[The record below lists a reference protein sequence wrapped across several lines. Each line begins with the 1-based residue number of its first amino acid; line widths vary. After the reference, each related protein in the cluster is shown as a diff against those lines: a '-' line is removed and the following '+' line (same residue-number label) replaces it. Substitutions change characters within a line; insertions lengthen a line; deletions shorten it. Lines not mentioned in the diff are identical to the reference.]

1 MSKYR
6 SVVIPS
12 WKHLLVDELITF
24 PPIKPNRVR
33 VPHEDA
39 LILTLSISGFSMHK
53 ILVDPGSST
62 DKQMG
67 HSLVT
72 LESTGRIL
80 IKLNGATT
88 VSLGNMVLL
97 VEVEPLL

>member
-1 MSKYR
+1 
-6 SVVIPS
+6 
-12 WKHLLVDELITF
+12 
-24 PPIKPNRVR
+24 
-33 VPHEDA
+33 
-39 LILTLSISGFSMHK
+39 MHK

-62 DKQMG
+62 EFLQMFAYKQMG

-80 IKLNGATT
+80 IKFNGATM

-97 VEVEPLL
+97 VEVEPVTLNVKIFNGGGSLLIQCHNRTSLHP

>member
-1 MSKYR
+1 MR
-6 SVVIPS
+6 M
-12 WKHLLVDELITF
+12 H
-24 PPIKPNRVR
+24 
-33 VPHEDA
+33 A

-53 ILVDPGSST
+53 ILVDPSSST
-62 DKQMG
+62 EFLQMFAYKQMG

-80 IKLNGATT
+80 IKFNGATT

-97 VEVEPLL
+97 VEVEPVTLNVKFSMVVDLSLYNVIIGRA

>member
-1 MSKYR
+1 
-6 SVVIPS
+6 
-12 WKHLLVDELITF
+12 
-24 PPIKPNRVR
+24 
-33 VPHEDA
+33 
-39 LILTLSISGFSMHK
+39 MHK

>member
-1 MSKYR
+1 
-6 SVVIPS
+6 
-12 WKHLLVDELITF
+12 
-24 PPIKPNRVR
+24 
-33 VPHEDA
+33 
-39 LILTLSISGFSMHK
+39 MHK

-62 DKQMG
+62 EFLQMFAYKQMG

-80 IKLNGATT
+80 IKFNGATT

-97 VEVEPLL
+97 VEVEPVTLNVKFSMVTDLFIECHNRTSSNP